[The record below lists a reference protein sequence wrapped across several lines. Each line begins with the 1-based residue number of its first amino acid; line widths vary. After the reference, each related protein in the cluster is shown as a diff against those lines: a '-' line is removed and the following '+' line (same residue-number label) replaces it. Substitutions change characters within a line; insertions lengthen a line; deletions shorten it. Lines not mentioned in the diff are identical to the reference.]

1 PRPMWTRPFDRFV
14 APARTAPGLLRLFGG
29 VVLAVA
35 IYFVTIVALLGLVV
49 SLAGFE
55 ALDAWL
61 GQIAIGDTPTAVLL
75 LLATFVG
82 MALGPMAA
90 ARWVHKRPARGL
102 FGPGVVAGFAL
113 GTAAGTTLLLVSLLL
128 PAPFEI
134 ARNTP
139 SDVFWTFLPLALLGL
154 LVQTGAEEILFRGY
168 LQQQLA
174 ARFDHWAAWLVL
186 PSVAFGLLHY
196 DPAGAGANAWWIVV
210 AATLFGLVAADLT
223 RVTGNI
229 GAAWGLHM
237 VNNSFAVLVVAL
249 DGTLSGLSWWVIPAT
264 AAELSPILIA
274 QDMMVTVIIWLVL
287 RLWIAKRAA

>member
-1 PRPMWTRPFDRFV
+1 MWTRPFDRFV

-113 GTAAGTTLLLVSLLL
+113 GTAAGTALLLVSLLL

-139 SDVFWTFLPLALLGL
+139 ADVFWTFLPLALLGL

-174 ARFDHWAAWLVL
+174 ARFDHWAAWL
-186 PSVAFGLLHY
+186 
-196 DPAGAGANAWWIVV
+196 
-210 AATLFGLVAADLT
+210 
-223 RVTGNI
+223 
-229 GAAWGLHM
+229 
-237 VNNSFAVLVVAL
+237 
-249 DGTLSGLSWWVIPAT
+249 
-264 AAELSPILIA
+264 
-274 QDMMVTVIIWLVL
+274 
-287 RLWIAKRAA
+287 